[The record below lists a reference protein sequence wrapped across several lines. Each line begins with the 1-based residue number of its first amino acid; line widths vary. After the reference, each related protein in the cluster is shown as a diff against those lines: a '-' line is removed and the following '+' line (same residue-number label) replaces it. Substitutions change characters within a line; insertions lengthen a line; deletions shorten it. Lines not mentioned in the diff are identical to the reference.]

1 MDRQPSDAAVPPCER
16 RRDNPGALTQPH
28 AQWPQVE
35 WPGDDAETFPGYA
48 PNTHPYTPDQ
58 LMAGLVIRWRM
69 LAAALLDHQ
78 RQQWE
83 GFD

>member
-16 RRDNPGALTQPH
+16 RRNNPGALTQPH